1 MRQPMIKQSE
11 ILKNFLNLFEKRF
24 YSNNYIRY
32 ESNGDRNKTLSTEE
46 YFEEVIPYLKYIV
59 NDLKKIQKFNQ
70 KHIKNSINISN

>member
-32 ESNGDRNKTLSTEE
+32 ESNGDRNKTLSIEE

-59 NDLKKIQKFNQ
+59 NDLKKNQKFNQ

>member
-24 YSNNYIRY
+24 YSNNYIRF
-32 ESNGDRNKTLSTEE
+32 ESNGDRNKTLSIEE

>member
-1 MRQPMIKQSE
+1 MRRLMIKQSE
-11 ILKNFLNLFEKRF
+11 ILKNFLNLFEKSF
-24 YSNNYIRY
+24 YSSNYIRY
-32 ESNGDRNKTLSTEE
+32 ESNGDRNKTLSIEE